1 MAHQG
6 KARRPRPGSSTSRH
20 EIASQGTHLRDL
32 VSHLNLSTHTVNR
45 ILIFM
50 GVFVFGT
57 AGGYAGTL
65 LGFEFLGC
73 FLMAGAGS
81 MFGVYAAWK
90 FQRYFR

>member
-1 MAHQG
+1 MVDQG
-6 KARRPRPGSSTSRH
+6 KARRRPRESSTWP
-20 EIASQGTHLRDL
+20 EQVAGVTH
-32 VSHLNLSTHTVNR
+32 HLCGLAVTSNPTTHTVNR

-73 FLMAGAGS
+73 FLMGGAGS